1 MDLDTAR
8 ITFLKRLAAGED
20 HTLAAE
26 DPLRTLGLVAD
37 EGNRVRITDL
47 GWAYLD
53 ALPRVEGEKTG
64 GMRLCRH
71 FAPARFY
78 RPRCGDFCVQKFCE
92 HWVRERSV
100 CIDVDPAGNTYEV
113 TEAHCGLLDEVGV
126 LDA

>member
-1 MDLDTAR
+1 MDLDNTR

-37 EGNRVRITDL
+37 EGGRVRITPIGL
-47 GWAYLD
+47 AYLD

-92 HWVRERSV
+92 HWVPERSV

-113 TEAHCGLLDEVGV
+113 TEAHCGLLDEVGA
-126 LDA
+126 DA

>member
-26 DPLRTLGLVAD
+26 DPLLALGLVAD
-37 EGNRVRITDL
+37 EGNRVRITAAGRAL
-47 GWAYLD
+47 LD

-78 RPRCGDFCVQKFCE
+78 RPRCRDFCVQKFCE
-92 HWVRERSV
+92 HCVPERSV
-100 CIDVDPAGNTYEV
+100 CIDVARLGTPTR
-113 TEAHCGLLDEVGV
+113 
-126 LDA
+126 